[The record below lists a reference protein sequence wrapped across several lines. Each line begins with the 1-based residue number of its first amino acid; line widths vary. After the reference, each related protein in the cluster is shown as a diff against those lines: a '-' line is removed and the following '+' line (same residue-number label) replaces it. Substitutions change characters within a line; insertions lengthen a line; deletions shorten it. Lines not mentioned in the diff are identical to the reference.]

1 MGKLEKMNFT
11 EPKTKNGKPLLG
23 VIVSY
28 NPNNRIHSRWFINGD
43 NVSLDKLASVLE
55 YATKNQ
61 LKLAIRKYGVLKVMT
76 KGLDKLRS
84 ENA

>member
-1 MGKLEKMNFT
+1 LKFT

-23 VIVSY
+23 VTVSY

-43 NVSLDKLASVLE
+43 NVSLEKLASVLE
-55 YATKNQ
+55 YKNKNQ
-61 LKLAIRKYGVLKVMT
+61 LNNAMKRHGMFKVMT